1 MREPWVEVVWCRK
14 FGDGGAFALP
24 WRGQTNRARS
34 GVDRAQRERGG
45 VISPLGH
52 RICGEAVTPPR
63 FALRFAAC
71 EPILPLQGRMGTCDA
86 APAFPFGQISLLR
99 LGRIHRRAA
108 GPRILRMPLGCGLR
122 GRLH

>member
-1 MREPWVEVVWCRK
+1 MPAGAAVFPSPGGVETS
-14 FGDGGAFALP
+14 G
-24 WRGQTNRARS
+24 ARS

-86 APAFPFGQISLLR
+86 ADDLAHF
-99 LGRIHRRAA
+99 A
-108 GPRILRMPLGCGLR
+108 GLPRPRILRMPLGCGLR